1 LYIRWL
7 EFGTFCPMMRSH
19 GADAPREIYQFGKAG
34 DRDFDAIEK
43 FIKLR
48 YQLLPYI
55 YSTSWDVTAN
65 HSSMMRALVM
75 DFANDKNALDINDE
89 FMFGKSIL
97 VSPVTTAMYVKPT
110 GTGRDQVMQEDF
122 SSIKTKEVYLPA
134 GTDWYD
140 FWTGEKFT
148 GGKKIM
154 RETPLDLLPLFIKAG
169 SILPLGPTVQYATE
183 KKWDNLV
190 INVYPG
196 ANGKF
201 VLYEDE
207 NDNYNYEKRVYSTI
221 NFTWDD
227 KRKTLTIDDRNGSF
241 PGMLQSRTFQIMMPD
256 SNKAVGDKTGSVAAK
271 LISYSGKKVVAKF

>member
-1 LYIRWL
+1 
-7 EFGTFCPMMRSH
+7 MMRSH

-34 DRDFDAIEK
+34 DRNFDAIEK

-140 FWTGEKFT
+140 FWTGEKIT

-196 ANGKF
+196 ANGKL

-207 NDNYNYEKRVYSTI
+207 NDNYNYEKGVYSTI
-221 NFTWDD
+221 NFIWDD
-227 KRKTLTIDDRNGSF
+227 KKKTLTIDDRNGSF
-241 PGMLQSRTFQIMMPD
+241 SGMLQSRTFQIMMPD
-256 SNKAVGDKTGSVAAK
+256 NNKAVGEKTESVAAK